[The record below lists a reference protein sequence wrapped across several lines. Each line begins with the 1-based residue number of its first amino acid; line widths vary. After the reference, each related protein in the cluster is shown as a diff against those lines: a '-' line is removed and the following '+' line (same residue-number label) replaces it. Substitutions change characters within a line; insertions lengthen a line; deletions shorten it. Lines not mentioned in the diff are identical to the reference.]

1 MKKGVVTNGM
11 GIEKDPV
18 VVHISR
24 TAFGEIL
31 IEPRF
36 AASNIRG
43 ARSRLRL
50 EKTQSVFSTRATLVN
65 VCDHRKAGWAGGV
78 ANAIHAPGVLDGAVF
93 RFHFRHCTLWPTCGV
108 RTSSSSFR

>member
-1 MKKGVVTNGM
+1 MVKGVVTNGM
-11 GIEKDPV
+11 GIEIDLV

-31 IEPRF
+31 SEPRF
-36 AASNIRG
+36 AASTIRG
-43 ARSRLRL
+43 ARSTRV

-108 RTSSSSFR
+108 RQADR